1 MEVER
6 GGGPQPLQHA
16 QVAAFALREANNTV
30 WEPVAERWSEEE
42 VGKIV
47 AAGMAHVLSVFAAGK
62 LPTIVMQLEA
72 LRSLS
77 ASFFV
82 VLSWPLLDRGTDVL
96 ELVMNQLKETDT
108 GIDIYR
114 SRSKTRREPT
124 DIAPLHYIASTDGRY
139 DVRRLFHLMIRLHSQ
154 LEE

>member
-1 MEVER
+1 
-6 GGGPQPLQHA
+6 
-16 QVAAFALREANNTV
+16 
-30 WEPVAERWSEEE
+30 
-42 VGKIV
+42 
-47 AAGMAHVLSVFAAGK
+47 
-62 LPTIVMQLEA
+62 
-72 LRSLS
+72 
-77 ASFFV
+77 
-82 VLSWPLLDRGTDVL
+82 
-96 ELVMNQLKETDT
+96 MNQLKETDT